1 MTLESEPLEQYYASD
16 TLSGLIRSGLT
27 LLNARRVRSRG
38 EAQHG
43 HLHLSDLVQ
52 QFLYAVFFIAP
63 AILLEAFQR
72 LRTALTGKSRAF
84 PHGSWQFYLSFGLRE
99 DPAHF
104 TNETIGYHLNRS
116 PQASELD
123 DLTAW
128 VMAVIQFL
136 WDYDDLMAAVWDE
149 WVKLRLVTQA
159 AEQGGLAG
167 DELFVRLQRKWE
179 IARPYDAPLNGTY
192 ADIRR
197 AAFEEFIRPRL
208 EALPDALRAEVIA
221 EYERLAAAQREAFQR
236 QMSLLSYL
244 VPGRFV
250 DRKAPIPLWE
260 ARIALVVNGRYY
272 LIPITD
278 HDASGAPLVYDY
290 AGRAWPLRVQDG
302 QPYSPEGERLVLRG
316 ARFYRVRDGEV
327 VGYLDMTAASR
338 IKGLLRSILTQ
349 APPPENGLPPD
360 ILLVETPRRSQRRLR
375 RLLPPET
382 RSALT
387 KLNHAPVIIN
397 WDLRPRDRPL
407 AELRRAQRGIGDHAL
422 TVMRT
427 ESSFIFDQSHVF
439 FDGTW
444 SLAIAEVLTNAAIR
458 WRERCAML
466 APTETH
472 HTIQP
477 LILRPSHAFLSSAQA
492 QRQGPEI
499 SAETTIWDISSV
511 FLLREELA
519 RMGTRLTVNDLLV
532 ITRIFHAAHYKPSPP
547 VQEAIDAFRAS
558 AHTSLERQAVAAIE
572 RSLRRGR
579 VVNPALLIPVDAS
592 PRDPRERIFPITF
605 RNLADSLVWIWDDTW
620 DAYQDYRRIDPPT
633 TPEGMAA
640 FQAFALKRT
649 LLIGHLRAFSYIL
662 AASKAVAMRGAS
674 INLAILKLLVGL
686 PSWLQHLLRQIPE
699 RFPMLNEIIRGDEV
713 YSNVGRV
720 ASGSSLVR
728 FMTAKDD
735 GNTKALAW
743 GIMTDDEGRLIVT
756 MRDFRPHV
764 QPLIRAGRSDLAR
777 QMAQDYVQAYTFD
790 LMGLVARLFAMLQAT
805 PPTNNQPEDRN
816 DEGERG

>member
-1 MTLESEPLEQYYASD
+1 MSLESEPLEAYYASD
-16 TLSGLIRSGLT
+16 TLAGLIRSGLT
-27 LLNARRVRSRG
+27 LLNARRVRSRS
-38 EAQHG
+38 EARRRHIYAN
-43 HLHLSDLVQ
+43 DLAHYL
-52 QFLYAVFFIAP
+52 LYTVLIVFP

-72 LRTALTGKSRAF
+72 FRTALTGKPRAF
-84 PHGSWQFYLSFGLRE
+84 PQGSWQFYLSFGLRE

-116 PQASELD
+116 PQANELD

-128 VMAVIQFL
+128 TMAVIQFL
-136 WDYDDLMAAVWDE
+136 WNYEDLMGVVWDE
-149 WVKLRLVTQA
+149 WVTLRLVAQA
-159 AEQGGLAG
+159 AERVGLAE

-179 IARPYDAPLNGTY
+179 MTRPYDAPLNGTY

-208 EALPDALRAEVIA
+208 EALPEATRAAISA
-221 EYERLAAAQREAFQR
+221 EHQRLAATKRGAFQQ

-250 DRKAPIPLWE
+250 DRKAPIPLWD
-260 ARIALVVNGRYY
+260 AHIALVIGGRYY
-272 LIPITD
+272 LLPVAD
-278 HDASGAPLVYDY
+278 RDANGTPLVYDY
-290 AGRAWPLRVQDG
+290 AGHVWPLKIQNGRLYNPDG
-302 QPYSPEGERLVLRG
+302 EPLVARG
-316 ARFYRVRDGEV
+316 ARLYRLRDGES
-327 VGYLDMTAASR
+327 VGYLDMAAASR
-338 IKGLLRSILTQ
+338 VKGALQTILAHPQT
-349 APPPENGLPPD
+349 PLPDDSLPLD
-360 ILLVETPRRSQRRLR
+360 ILLVETPRHSQRRLR

-382 RSALT
+382 RAALE
-387 KLNHAPVIIN
+387 KLNRAPVIIN

-422 TVMRT
+422 TIMRT

-444 SLAIAEVLTNAAIR
+444 SLAMAEVLTNAAVR
-458 WRERCAML
+458 WCERCITLPPAE
-466 APTETH
+466 ARPTP
-472 HTIQP
+472 P
-477 LILRPSHAFLSSAQA
+477 LVLRSSRVFLNKAQA
-492 QRQGPEI
+492 QRQGPEV

-519 RMGTRLTVNDLLV
+519 RTGTRLTINDLLV
-532 ITRIFHAAHYKPSPP
+532 ITRIFHAAHYRPSPP
-547 VQEAIDAFRAS
+547 VQEAIDAFRAN
-558 AHTSLERQAVAAIE
+558 ARTPLERQAVAAIE
-572 RSLRRGR
+572 HSLQRGR

-592 PRDPRERIFPITF
+592 PRDPGERIFPITF

-620 DAYQDYRRIDPPT
+620 DAYQEYRRIDPPN
-633 TPEGMAA
+633 TPEGAAA
-640 FQAFALKRT
+640 FQSFALKRT

-686 PSWLQHLLRQIPE
+686 PSWLQHLLKEIPE
-699 RFPMLNEIIRGDEV
+699 RFPVLNEIIRGDEV

-720 ASGSSLVR
+720 ASGSSLAR

-764 QPLIRAGRSDLAR
+764 QPLIRAGRMDLAR
-777 QMAQDYVQAYTFD
+777 QMAQDYVQTYTFD

-805 PPTNNQPEDRN
+805 APME
-816 DEGERG
+816 

>member
-1 MTLESEPLEQYYASD
+1 MMLESEPLEQYYASD
-16 TLSGLIRSGLT
+16 TLFGLIRSGLT
-27 LLNARRVRSRG
+27 LLNARRVRSRS

-43 HLHLSDLVQ
+43 RLHLSDLFQ
-52 QFLYAVFFIAP
+52 QFLYVVFIIVP
-63 AILLEAFQR
+63 AILLEGFQR
-72 LRTALTGKSRAF
+72 LRTALTGKPRAF

-104 TNETIGYHLNRS
+104 TNETIGYHLNRP

-128 VMAVIQFL
+128 VMAVIQFV

-159 AEQGGLAG
+159 AERSGLAEN
-167 DELFVRLQRKWE
+167 ELFVRLQRKWE
-179 IARPYDAPLNGTY
+179 IARPYNAPLNGTY

-208 EALPDALRAEVIA
+208 EALPEALRSEVIA
-221 EYERLAAAQREAFQR
+221 EHKRLAAAQREAFQQ

-250 DRKAPIPLWE
+250 DRKARIPLWD

-272 LIPITD
+272 LIPIAD
-278 HDASGAPLVYDY
+278 HDASGTPLVYDY
-290 AGRAWPLRVQDG
+290 AGRVWPLRVQDG
-302 QPYSPEGERLVLRG
+302 QPYSPDGEQLVLRG
-316 ARFYRVRDGEV
+316 ACLYRVRDSEL
-327 VGYLDMTAASR
+327 VGYLDMTAVSR
-338 IKGLLRSILTQ
+338 IKGLLHSILTQ
-349 APPPENGLPPD
+349 APPPEDSPPLD
-360 ILLVETPRRSQRRLR
+360 ILLVEAPRRSQQRLR
-375 RLLPPET
+375 QLLPPET

-387 KLNHAPVIIN
+387 KLNCAPVIIN
-397 WDLRPRDRPL
+397 WDPRPRDRPL

-422 TVMRT
+422 TIMRT

-444 SLAIAEVLTNAAIR
+444 SLAMAEVLTNAAIR
-458 WRERCAML
+458 WCERCIML
-466 APTETH
+466 AAAETH
-472 HTIQP
+472 AVQP
-477 LILRPSHAFLSSAQA
+477 LILRPSHAFLNSAQA

-499 SAETTIWDISSV
+499 SAETTIWDISSI

-519 RMGTRLTVNDLLV
+519 RTGTRLTVNDLLV

-547 VQEAIDAFRAS
+547 VQEAIDAFRVS
-558 AHTSLERQAVAAIE
+558 ARTSLERQAVAAIE
-572 RSLRRGR
+572 RSLQRGR

-592 PRDPRERIFPITF
+592 PSDPKERIFPITF
-605 RNLADSLVWIWDDTW
+605 RNLTDSLVWIWDDTW

-640 FQAFALKRT
+640 FQSFALKRT
-649 LLIGHLRAFSYIL
+649 LLIGHLRAFSYVL
-662 AASKAVAMRGAS
+662 AASKAVAIRGAS

-764 QPLIRAGRSDLAR
+764 QPLIRAGRGDLAR
-777 QMAQDYVQAYTFD
+777 QMAQDYVQTYTFD

-805 PPTNNQPEDRN
+805 PPTNNQF
-816 DEGERG
+816 EGMNARERG